1 MKTFV
6 AVVGLLVLGA
16 VGWAVFGDQITGEAE
31 KVKTNVQYEVHD
43 KAKTVNAMGQVIDPL
58 RKLTG
63 LLIIILRWTLAQA

>member
-43 KAKTVNAMGQVIDPL
+43 KASDIAE
-58 RKLTG
+58 
-63 LLIIILRWTLAQA
+63 TLKPRQ